1 MESKGE
7 QKNGM
12 TGINQRRIAVFASL
26 CLFLM
31 ILSIGLAEGL
41 AMSKIIVLND
51 AAVTI
56 NNISA
61 QEGLFRF
68 GIFNYLLVVILD
80 IFAAWA
86 FYEYLKPLNN
96 SFSLLAAWFR
106 LIYSAFFGIAVVY
119 YFQML
124 QMTKTISLSSLE
136 LQTQVTLQL
145 NMFKDCW
152 NIGYVFFGLHLAFLG
167 WVLFRSG
174 AVPKWLGGLVL
185 LGGVSYLI
193 DYLCKI
199 LFISFTSNISL
210 ILGWGEVIFAFW
222 LLLRGGKKK
231 KAKQG

>member
-1 MESKGE
+1 METKE
-7 QKNGM
+7 IQNHGM
-12 TGINQRRIAVFASL
+12 TGNNQRRIAVFASL

-41 AMSKIIVLND
+41 AMSKIIVPND
-51 AAVTI
+51 TAATI

-68 GIFNYLLVVILD
+68 GIFSYLLVVILD
-80 IFAAWA
+80 IFVAWI

-124 QMTKTISLSSLE
+124 QMIKTINLGSGE
-136 LQTQVTLQL
+136 LQTQVSLQL
-145 NMFKDCW
+145 NMFTNCW
-152 NIGYVFFGLHLAFLG
+152 NIGYVFFGLHLVFLG
-167 WVLFRSG
+167 WVLFKSG

-199 LFISFTSNISL
+199 LFISFTPNVSL
-210 ILGWGEVIFAFW
+210 VLGWGEVIFAFW
-222 LLLRGGKKK
+222 LLLRGGKERKI
-231 KAKQG
+231 KQS